1 MIRGVADPAS
11 FRAHF
16 PALDDTVHLAS
27 CSQGA
32 LSMELT
38 AALDEFVWSMRTY
51 GAPWERWMG
60 QVDEARRRFARLI
73 GADAEEVAVISCASA
88 GAYQVAST
96 LDWGRRPKVVT
107 TDMEFPSVAHVWLAQ
122 QPRGAEVV
130 HVADHDGVVAAEDY
144 AAAIDDR
151 TALVSV
157 PLVSYRNG
165 ARMPVAAAV
174 SRAREVGARVFVD
187 AYQAAGVLPVDVLAL
202 DCDYLVS
209 GALKYLLGVPGMAF
223 LYVRR
228 GTADELAPQLTGW
241 FGRVA
246 PFAFD
251 PRGLDFPSAARRFE
265 TGTPSIPAAYGAN
278 AGLRLLEDLDPVD
291 IATHVRGLVD
301 GLSERLTDAG
311 EVLGSPA
318 DPALR
323 GPQVALVDED
333 PDAIA
338 GWLGERHI
346 VTSPRGSLLRL
357 SLHFYNDM
365 GDVDAVASAIAE
377 YRRQR
382 ARPER

>member
-1 MIRGVADPAS
+1 MTTTRPAVDPAS

-32 LSMELT
+32 LSMELN
-38 AALDEFVWSMRTY
+38 AAMDEFVWSMRTY
-51 GAPWERWMG
+51 GAPWMRWMS
-60 QVDEARRRFARLI
+60 QVDDARRRFARLI
-73 GADAEEVAVISCASA
+73 GADEDEVAIISCASD

-96 LDWGRRPKVVT
+96 IDWGRRPKVVT

-130 HVADHDGVVAAEDY
+130 HVPDHHGVVAAEDY
-144 AAAIDDR
+144 VAPVDER

-165 ARMPVAAAV
+165 VRMPVAETVA
-174 SRAREVGARVFVD
+174 SAREVGARVFVD
-187 AYQAAGVLPVDVLAL
+187 AYQAAGVLPVDVRTL

-209 GALKYLLGVPGMAF
+209 GALKYLLGVPGLAF

-228 GTADELAPQLTGW
+228 GTADDLAPQLTGW
-241 FGRVA
+241 FGRVS
-246 PFAFD
+246 PFSFD

-265 TGTPSIPAAYGAN
+265 TGTPAIPAAYGAN
-278 AGLRLLEDLDPVD
+278 AGLHLLETLDMATVE
-291 IATHVRGLVD
+291 THVRGLVD
-301 GLSERLTDAG
+301 RLSDRLTAMG
-311 EVLGSPA
+311 ETLGSPA

-323 GPQVALVDED
+323 GPQVALVDDE
-333 PDAIA
+333 PDALA

-346 VTSPRGSLLRL
+346 ITSPRGTLLRL
-357 SLHFYNDM
+357 SFHYYNDSS
-365 GDVDAVASAIAE
+365 DVDAVASAIGE
-377 YRRQR
+377 YRAQR
-382 ARPER
+382 GS